1 MPIYEYVCRDCG
13 HELEALQRLSDAP
26 LTDCPSCEA
35 AALQKK
41 VSAAGFRLKGAGWYE
56 TDFKS
61 SGKRNLAGDSAKSG
75 GDSDAKSADKAP
87 AAKTDSAGGSASAG
101 SASKSSDSSSSSSQ
115 SSGPKSSGTQSS
127 GSSTA
132 SA

>member
-26 LTDCPSCEA
+26 LSDCPVCEA

-41 VSAAGFRLKGAGWYE
+41 VSAAGFRLKGGGWYE

-61 SGKRNLAGDSAKSG
+61 GGKRNLAGDGAKSG
-75 GDSDAKSADKAP
+75 GESS
-87 AAKTDSAGGSASAG
+87 GGRSASSG
-101 SASKSSDSSSSSSQ
+101 DGGKASKSEGKSEASSS
-115 SSGPKSSGTQSS
+115 KSSKP
-127 GSSTA
+127 STPPP
-132 SA
+132 SAA